1 MSNKL
6 SKTQQFIAFMQ
17 KIVFL
22 HLVIFILRN
31 FYYLLEKLVRKDKRI
46 ALFFMTEKYYYDNSK
61 YLFERMRQKEDFKS
75 ILFTANKA
83 LYASLQ
89 EKFPGEVVYAWSLK
103 GLFLFLRTKNVIIS
117 YGISA
122 APFFPYYLHEK
133 CKYVIYLGHG
143 VPMKKMGL
151 QTDAWQKYAK
161 RYQIQKYSYMAA
173 CSPLEQVIHGAGFNI
188 DMNHVW
194 VSGLPR
200 NDYLMSATSDE
211 ALIKKHPYLNQKV
224 ILYAP
229 TWREETQSAEF
240 FPFQD
245 FDSEQLDAFLEK
257 ERAYI
262 LLRGHKED
270 IKRDDALSRFDISKM
285 KRVLKADQDLFPDV
299 YELLPYVDVLLTDYS
314 SIWIDYLLLDRP
326 IVFIPYDLEEY
337 KKTKGLFL
345 DFEKNTPGYK
355 ANSYKEFETQIE
367 TYLNK
372 PQEHANWRKDICD
385 MYHTHQDGN
394 SSERVYQLIKEL
406 NQ

>member
-6 SKTQQFIAFMQ
+6 SKKEQFVAFMQ

-22 HLVIFILRN
+22 HLVIFVLRN
-31 FYYLLEKLVRKDKRI
+31 VYYLLEKLVSKDKRI

-61 YLFERMRQKEDFKS
+61 YLFEHMRLEDDFRS
-75 ILFTANKA
+75 ILFTANKS
-83 LYASLQ
+83 LYALLS
-89 EKFPGEVVYAWSLK
+89 EKFPNEVVYAWSLK
-103 GLFLFLRTKNVIIS
+103 GLFLFLRTRNVIIS

-133 CKYVIYLGHG
+133 CKHVIYLGHG
-143 VPMKKMGL
+143 IPMKRMGL
-151 QTDAWQKYAK
+151 QTSAWQKYGK
-161 RYQIQKYSYMAA
+161 RYQLQKYSYMAA
-173 CSPLEQVIHGAGFNI
+173 CSPVEQVIHGAGFNI

-200 NDYLMSATSDE
+200 NDYLQTAKKDE
-211 ALIKKHPYLNQKV
+211 ALIEKYPYLNQKV

-245 FDSEQLDAFLEK
+245 FNAEQLDAFLEK
-257 ERAYI
+257 EQAYI

-270 IKRDDALSRFDISKM
+270 IKRDDALSRFDVSKI

-299 YELLPYVDVLLTDYS
+299 YELLPYVDILLTDYS

-326 IVFIPYDLEEY
+326 IVFIPYDLEDY
-337 KKTKGLFL
+337 KRTKGLFL

-355 ANSYKEFETQIE
+355 ANSYKEFETQLE

-372 PQEHANWRKDICD
+372 PQEHAAWRKDICD

-394 SSERVYQLIKEL
+394 SSQRVCELIKEL

>member
-1 MSNKL
+1 MSKKL

-46 ALFFMTEKYYYDNSK
+46 ALFFLTEKYYYDNSK
-61 YLFERMRQKEDFKS
+61 YLFEYMREKDDFRA
-75 ILFTANKA
+75 ILFTANKT
-83 LYASLQ
+83 LYKSLQ
-89 EKFPGEVVYAWSLK
+89 EKFPGEVQYAWSLK
-103 GLFLFLRTKNVIIS
+103 GFFLFLRTRNVIIS

-122 APFFPYYLHEK
+122 APFLPFYLHEK

-143 VPMKKMGL
+143 TPMKKMGL
-151 QTDAWQKYAK
+151 QTDVWQKYGK
-161 RYQIQKYSYMAA
+161 RYQMQKYSYMAG
-173 CSPLEQVIHGAGFNI
+173 CSPLEQELHKAGFNMDI
-188 DMNHVW
+188 NDVW
-194 VSGLPR
+194 VCGLPR
-200 NDYLMSATSDE
+200 NDYLLSASKDE
-211 ALIKKHPYLNQKV
+211 ELTDKHPYLNQKV

-245 FDSEQLDAFLEK
+245 FDSEQLDTFLEK
-257 ERAYI
+257 EQAYI

-270 IKRDDALSRFDISKM
+270 IKRADELSRFDVSKM
-285 KRVLKADQDLFPDV
+285 KRVIKADQDLFPDV

-326 IVFIPYDLEEY
+326 IIYIPYDLEEY

-345 DFEKNTPGYK
+345 EFEKNTPGFK
-355 ANSYKEFETQIE
+355 ANNYKEFEHQIK
-367 TYLNK
+367 TYLQK
-372 PQEHANWRKDICD
+372 PTEHAGWRKDIRD
-385 MYHTHQDGN
+385 MYHKYQDGN
-394 SSERVYQLIKEL
+394 SCHRVYNMIKEL